1 MKREVFLERK
11 NDLVDLVNSILAK
24 NDIGEQDKVSLNTL
38 LDLLNLYSYENRLGQ
53 KGLLTHTIIDSLE
66 LDYSL
71 GKQFINFDND
81 ISWKAQ

>member
-38 LDLLNLYSYENRLGQ
+38 LDLLILYSYENRLGQ

-66 LDYSL
+66 LDYSM
-71 GKQFINFDND
+71 GKKFINFDND
-81 ISWKAQ
+81 IS